1 MANTAKIAPFDNKT
15 FTLELAEP
23 FGPVLEALGKPS
35 TNVPFMMPARI
46 ASTPADQQIKEVV
59 GSGPFKFAKD
69 GLCHE
74 VTPVHTALRNC
85 TRDEAAKGASG
96 EVVAPSALFNK
107 PTERPMSQPFDA
119 SKSLATLEQDNTVI
133 AVIEMSQSK
142 WLVAAV
148 VPGVKRQPLKK
159 LQADEEALLKLLY
172 RWRTEA
178 GQTGR

>member
-1 MANTAKIAPFDNKT
+1 
-15 FTLELAEP
+15 
-23 FGPVLEALGKPS
+23 
-35 TNVPFMMPARI
+35 
-46 ASTPADQQIKEVV
+46 
-59 GSGPFKFAKD
+59 
-69 GLCHE
+69 
-74 VTPVHTALRNC
+74 VT
-85 TRDEAAKGASG
+85 
-96 EVVAPSALFNK
+96 PSALFNK
-107 PTERPMSQPFDA
+107 PTEHPMSQPFDA

-178 GQTGR
+178 GQTGREIKRVVGVLAGALAADARCRGLRYPSRKYCGVTRTPARKD